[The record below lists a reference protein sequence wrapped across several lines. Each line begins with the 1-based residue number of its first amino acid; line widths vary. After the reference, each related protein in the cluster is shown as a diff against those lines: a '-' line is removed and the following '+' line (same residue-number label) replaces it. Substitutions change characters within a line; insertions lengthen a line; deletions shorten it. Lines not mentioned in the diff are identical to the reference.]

1 MFSFDRRG
9 SRLSTC
15 GSVYFRE
22 NWEGGVCVF
31 CLLVAPEGV
40 QVEGC
45 SGEAWRPQGATSYF
59 LGFCALEDEK
69 KG

>member
-1 MFSFDRRG
+1 M
-9 SRLSTC
+9 
-15 GSVYFRE
+15 
-22 NWEGGVCVF
+22 F

-45 SGEAWRPQGATSYF
+45 SGEAWRPRGATSYF